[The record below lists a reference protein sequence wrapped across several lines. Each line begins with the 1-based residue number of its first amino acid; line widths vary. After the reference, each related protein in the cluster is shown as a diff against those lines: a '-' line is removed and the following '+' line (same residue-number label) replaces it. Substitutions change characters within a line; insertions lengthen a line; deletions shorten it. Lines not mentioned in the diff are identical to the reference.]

1 MKNIDDVAIIVQARL
16 NSQRLPRKMLKK
28 FCESNLFEIL
38 LTKLQNSKIINPKN
52 VYLSIYEKE
61 LTDIS
66 KKFNFNVYSRSQKSA
81 NEDNDIKVIY
91 EWYNKL
97 PHKYCVLISACNP
110 LLKITTIDDFISKY
124 ANSNKEGAFA
134 VFEKKT
140 YYWDQKG
147 KPITDWGEQKIM
159 NTKEVVPVYEAAH
172 CLYGSRLSFLE
183 NEYWMDNKTPPEP
196 MLFVMEELEAFD
208 IDHPW
213 QFEVAKTLYERQANE

>member
-97 PHKYCVLISACNP
+97 PHKYCV
-110 LLKITTIDDFISKY
+110 
-124 ANSNKEGAFA
+124 
-134 VFEKKT
+134 
-140 YYWDQKG
+140 
-147 KPITDWGEQKIM
+147 
-159 NTKEVVPVYEAAH
+159 
-172 CLYGSRLSFLE
+172 
-183 NEYWMDNKTPPEP
+183 
-196 MLFVMEELEAFD
+196 
-208 IDHPW
+208 
-213 QFEVAKTLYERQANE
+213 